1 MYSQSQRTGPRIDRA
16 LLRSIQ
22 KCFSARFNQQLDDM
36 QLVIWARIASG
47 LPDLITAF
55 DITARWKDRQKP
67 RAISL
72 DEIIR
77 YASKV
82 IITNA
87 QQEMCSIR
95 LKAPKRVTST
105 LAVPNEPHN
114 QRCNVPL

>member
-1 MYSQSQRTGPRIDRA
+1 MYSTSLRTGPRVDRA

-22 KCFSARFNQQLDDM
+22 KCFSARFNHQLTDM
-36 QLVIWARIASG
+36 QLVIWARMSC

-55 DITARWKDRQKP
+55 DITSQWKDRKKL

-87 QQEMCSIR
+87 QAR
-95 LKAPKRVTST
+95 
-105 LAVPNEPHN
+105 
-114 QRCNVPL
+114 NVLDQIERDEESDEYTGGAE

>member
-36 QLVIWARIASG
+36 QLVIWARMSS

-87 QQEMCSIR
+87 QAR
-95 LKAPKRVTST
+95 
-105 LAVPNEPHN
+105 
-114 QRCNVPL
+114 NVLDQIESAEESDEYTGGAE